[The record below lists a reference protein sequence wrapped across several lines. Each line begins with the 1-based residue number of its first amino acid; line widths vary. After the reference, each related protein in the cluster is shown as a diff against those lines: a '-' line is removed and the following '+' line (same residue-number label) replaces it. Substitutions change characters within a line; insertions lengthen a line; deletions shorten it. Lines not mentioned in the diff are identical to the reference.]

1 MKAPTTPNREH
12 TGFASSSGLVGES
25 QQVDVNLGTL
35 GLAPHAKASRVLSW
49 VIMVAL
55 LTLIVLLIFVPWQQ
69 SVSGAGKVIAY
80 APEDRVQYIEAPLE
94 GRILSWNVTEG
105 MKVRKGDV
113 LCEMTDNDPLIM
125 SRIQIEIDM
134 QKQRIGASRARAESI
149 DSRVRELETA
159 RKNAL
164 GAGTSRTAMAQNR
177 VQQSAQALEATKT
190 SLKVSELN
198 FARQTGL
205 FEQGLASKRQ
215 AELAEQDLVKART
228 DVERAKSKLIET
240 QSEQAALL
248 ADQMKAMADV
258 GAAINDAHASRA
270 SALSDEAS
278 AGTELTRAEGRF
290 ARQQNQQITAP
301 RDGVVLSVIA
311 RQGGELLKA
320 GEPLLTFVPDTDA
333 RAVELLVAGNDAPLI
348 AEGRHVRMQFEGWPA
363 VQFTG
368 WPSVAVGTFGG
379 RVAWVDAAD
388 NGLGKFRIV
397 VIPDGDDPW
406 PTGTYLRQGTRTNG
420 WVLLRRVRLGFE
432 LWRLINGFPPAVADN
447 PPATKGTK

>member
-1 MKAPTTPNREH
+1 MSGSTATHDEH
-12 TGFASSSGLVGES
+12 TGIASASSIPGETP
-25 QQVDVNLGTL
+25 QVDTDLGTL
-35 GLAPHAKASRVLSW
+35 GLAPRAKASRVLSR
-49 VIMVAL
+49 VIMAGLV
-55 LTLIVLLIFVPWQQ
+55 TLVLLLVFVPWQQ
-69 SVSGAGKVIAY
+69 SVSGGGKVIAY

-94 GRILSWNVTEG
+94 GRIVSWNVTEG

-125 SRIQIEIDM
+125 TRIQTEIDL
-134 QKQRIGASRARAESI
+134 QKQRIAASRARAESI
-149 DSRVRELETA
+149 DSRIRELESA

-164 GAGTSRTAMAQNR
+164 GAGTSRTSMAQNR
-177 VQQSAQALEATKT
+177 VQQAAQALEATNT
-190 SLKVSELN
+190 SMKVSELN
-198 FARQTGL
+198 YVRQTGL
-205 FEQGLASKRQ
+205 FEQGLSSKRQ
-215 AELAEQDLVKART
+215 AELAEQDLIKART

-248 ADQMKAMADV
+248 SDQMKAMADV
-258 GAAINDAHASRA
+258 GASINDAHASRA
-270 SALSDEAS
+270 AALSDEAS
-278 AGTELTRAEGRF
+278 ASTELTRAQGRL
-290 ARQQNQQITAP
+290 ARQMNQQITAP

-388 NGLGKFRIV
+388 NGSGKFRIV
-397 VIPDGDDPW
+397 VVPDGDDPW

-447 PPATKGTK
+447 PPAIKGKS